1 MSKMSKM
8 SKMKDASTERSRAL
22 TNKSYDYFTYHPDA
36 APSRVYTC
44 SLTGEKLYEFT
55 SPCGARLYYMHKNV
69 HLSAGVASVPYGGA
83 DDHVSTKMGRRVVSL
98 AGCAHFAEHML
109 FTGKG
114 GWMERFIA
122 LGAEANAYT
131 SAESTAYCFTS
142 GTEAGTVN
150 GFSELMKM
158 VIRPEFD
165 PAQTEKEREIIL
177 RELGE
182 DDDVFYEGRKRV
194 IEMLFS
200 RGCIRRDPGGSAK
213 YVRQITN
220 EMLQGIY
227 DVAYKP
233 GEFVFTLISNV
244 GVNNARG
251 VFETNLLGEKYA
263 GSVIHSYRRNV
274 PRNDRKCES
283 FAHASGTV
291 AFFCGI
297 AADISALINNN
308 PGRKHA
314 SAYVYTSML
323 NSMLLDRSE
332 PLFNRLCEEVEGIY
346 GEFVSDT
353 EIRDNDCVITA
364 NLMCEDPAA
373 VAEAFERIFAE
384 MKNSGELF
392 EFSSFESKRRVLSA
406 DYLTVLESPSEAA
419 IAISEYAQRGECFFD
434 MIEIIQSLDIEA
446 FRDFARAALGN
457 ARIVYAASKPK
468 QPKENKK

>member
-1 MSKMSKM
+1 MRRR
-8 SKMKDASTERSRAL
+8 DERAL
-22 TNKSYDYFTYHPDA
+22 GHKTDDAEKDYFFYNPEA
-36 APSRVYTC
+36 LPSKTYTC
-44 SLTGEKLYEFT
+44 PLTGEKLYEFT
-55 SPCGARLYYMHKNV
+55 SPCGARLYYMQKDV
-69 HLSAGVASVPYGGA
+69 HLSAGVASIPYGGA
-83 DDHVSTKMGRRVVSL
+83 DDHVSTKMGRRVMSL

-114 GWMERFIA
+114 GRLERFIA
-122 LGAEANAYT
+122 LGADANAYT

-142 GTEAGTVN
+142 ATEEGTVN

-165 PAQTEKEREIIL
+165 PEQTEKEREIIL
-177 RELGE
+177 RELSE

-200 RGCIRRDPGGSAK
+200 RGCIRRDPGGNAK
-213 YVRQITN
+213 YVKRIN
-220 EMLQGIY
+220 DEMLRGIY

-244 GVNNARG
+244 GIGNARG
-251 VFETNLLGEKYA
+251 VFETNLLGEKYV
-263 GSVIHSYRRNV
+263 GKVVHSYRRNI
-274 PRNDRKCES
+274 PCKDRRLES
-283 FAHASGTV
+283 FEHESGTV

-297 AADISALINNN
+297 AADISVLTEGNRK
-308 PGRKHA
+308 GRYA

-332 PLFNRLCEEVEGIY
+332 PLFGRLIGEIDGIY

-353 EIRDNDCVITA
+353 EIRENDCVITA
-364 NLMCEDPAA
+364 NLMCDDPCA
-373 VAEAFERIFAE
+373 VADGFERIFRE
-384 MKNSGELF
+384 LYESGELF
-392 EFSSFESKRRVLSA
+392 EFSSFESKRRILSA

-434 MIEIIQSLDIEA
+434 TIEVIRSLNIES
-446 FRDFARAALGN
+446 FREFAMAALEKV
-457 ARIVYAASKPK
+457 RIVYATSMPK
-468 QPKENKK
+468 NQKKENNK

>member
-1 MSKMSKM
+1 MSKR
-8 SKMKDASTERSRAL
+8 TERSVQRNRSDIEAE
-22 TNKSYDYFTYHPDA
+22 KDYFFYHPDA
-36 APSRVYTC
+36 EPSRVYTC
-44 SLTGEKLYEFT
+44 PLTGEKLYEFT
-55 SPCGARLYYMHKNV
+55 SSCGARLYYMNKDV
-69 HLSAGVASVPYGGA
+69 HLSAGVAAIPYGGA
-83 DDHVSTKMGRRVVSL
+83 DDHVSTRMGRRIVSL

-114 GWMERFIA
+114 GRLERFIA

-131 SAESTAYCFTS
+131 SAESTAYCFTA
-142 GTEAGTVN
+142 GTSEGTVN

-158 VIRPEFD
+158 VIKPEFD
-165 PAQTEKEREIIL
+165 PEQTEKEREIIL

-200 RGCIRRDPGGSAK
+200 RGCIRRDPGGNAK
-213 YVRQITN
+213 YVKSITN

-244 GVNNARG
+244 GLGNARG

-263 GSVIHSYRRNV
+263 GSVIHSCRRNI
-274 PRNDRKCES
+274 PCTDRKSECFTHE
-283 FAHASGTV
+283 SGTV

-297 AADISALINNN
+297 AFDISLLKSCDPEKKYAN
-308 PGRKHA
+308 
-314 SAYVYTSML
+314 AYVYTSML

-332 PLFNRLCEEVEGIY
+332 PFFERLVCEVDGIY

-353 EIRDNDCVITA
+353 EIRGDDCVITA
-364 NLMCEDPAA
+364 NLMCDDPLAA
-373 VAEAFERIFAE
+373 AEAFERIFNE
-384 MKNSGELF
+384 MRDSGELF
-392 EFSSFESKRRVLSA
+392 RFDSFESKRRILSA

-434 MIEIIQSLDIEA
+434 TIEVIQSLDKDS
-446 FRDFARAALGN
+446 FREFAAAALRGV
-457 ARIVYAASKPK
+457 RTVYAASMPK
-468 QPKENKK
+468 KQTKENNT

>member
-1 MSKMSKM
+1 MIRRV
-8 SKMKDASTERSRAL
+8 ERTAARSGEAD
-22 TNKSYDYFTYHPDA
+22 KDYFFYHPSA
-36 APSRVYTC
+36 EPSKIYTC
-44 SLTGEKLYEFT
+44 PLTGERLFEFT
-55 SPCGARLYYMHKNV
+55 SPCGARLYYMQKDV
-69 HLSAGVASVPYGGA
+69 HLSAGVASIPYGGA
-83 DDHVSTKMGRRVVSL
+83 DDHVSTKMGRRVMSL

-114 GWMERFIA
+114 GRLERFIA
-122 LGAEANAYT
+122 LGADANAYT

-142 GTEAGTVN
+142 GTEQGTVN

-158 VIRPEFD
+158 VIKPEFD
-165 PAQTEKEREIIL
+165 PEQTEKEREIIL

-200 RGCIRRDPGGSAK
+200 RGCIRRDPGGNVK
-213 YVRQITN
+213 YVKRITD
-220 EMLQGIY
+220 EMLRGIY

-244 GVNNARG
+244 GLGNARG
-251 VFETNLLGEKYA
+251 VFETNLLGEKYV
-263 GSVIHSYRRNV
+263 GRVIHSYRRNI
-274 PRNDRKCES
+274 PRSDRKIES
-283 FAHASGTV
+283 FSHESGTI

-297 AADISALINNN
+297 AVDISELVD
-308 PGRKHA
+308 GMTEKKYA

-332 PLFNRLCEEVEGIY
+332 PLFERLVSEVDGIY

-353 EIRDNDCVITA
+353 EIRGCDCVITA
-364 NLMCEDPAA
+364 NLMCDDPTSAA
-373 VAEAFERIFAE
+373 ERFERIFYE
-384 MKNSGELF
+384 LYESGELF
-392 EFSSFESKRRVLSA
+392 RFDSFESKRRILSA

-434 MIEIIQSLDIEA
+434 TIEVIQSLDIED
-446 FRDFARAALGN
+446 FREFARAALKG
-457 ARIVYAASKPK
+457 ARIVYAASTPK
-468 QPKENKK
+468 KAKKNKGE

>member
-1 MSKMSKM
+1 MSKLTK
-8 SKMKDASTERSRAL
+8 KPVQRARASEKRE
-22 TNKSYDYFTYHPDA
+22 NDYFTYHPEA
-36 APSRVYTC
+36 EPSRVYTC
-44 SLTGEKLYEFT
+44 PLTGEKLYEFT
-55 SPCGARLYYMHKNV
+55 SPCGARLYYMQKDVN
-69 HLSAGVASVPYGGA
+69 LSAGVASVPYGGA

-114 GWMERFIA
+114 GRLERFIA

-142 GTEAGTVN
+142 GTREGTVN

-165 PAQTEKEREIIL
+165 PTQTEKEREIIL
-177 RELGE
+177 RELSE
-182 DDDVFYEGRKRV
+182 DDDVFYEGRKRI

-213 YVRQITN
+213 YVKQITN

-244 GVNNARG
+244 GIGDARG
-251 VFETNLLGEKYA
+251 VFETNLLGEKYT
-263 GSVIHSYRRNV
+263 GRVIHSYRRSI
-274 PRNDRKCES
+274 PCTDRRFEEIS
-283 FAHASGTV
+283 HASGTV

-297 AADISALINNN
+297 AFDVSCL
-308 PGRKHA
+308 GRVAPEKRHA
-314 SAYVYTSML
+314 VSYVYTSML

-332 PLFNRLCEEVEGIY
+332 PLYLRLVREIGGVY

-353 EIRDNDCVITA
+353 EVRDDVCVITA
-364 NLMCEDPAA
+364 NLICEDPTA
-373 VAEAFERIFAE
+373 VAEAFERIFTE
-384 MKNSGELF
+384 MKESGELF
-392 EFSSFESKRRVLSA
+392 EFSSFESKRRVLAA
-406 DYLTVLESPSEAA
+406 DYLTVLESPTEAA

-434 MIEIIQSLDIEA
+434 TIEIIRSLDADSFRELAKEA
-446 FRDFARAALGN
+446 LTGV
-457 ARIVYAASKPK
+457 RIAYAASTPK
-468 QPKENKK
+468 KVKNKGE